1 MFYQMEVNQKEL
13 LLFWRSSGGLGM
25 QKLLPKVEIKK
36 WSLRLYC
43 HQMKTNKLVD
53 FRDKQWVSDSS
64 LIGDKILIV
73 TNNKEALPLFI
84 RGKLGTSKFDCGD
97 KI

>member
-1 MFYQMEVNQKEL
+1 MEVNQKEL

-43 HQMKTNKLVD
+43 HQMKTNINL
-53 FRDKQWVSDSS
+53 SISEIS
-64 LIGDKILIV
+64 NGY
-73 TNNKEALPLFI
+73 PI
-84 RGKLGTSKFDCGD
+84 RV
-97 KI
+97 